1 MDPPWIDV
9 HSEITRYIDKL
20 QENQEQIH
28 GQYKVYLEKNKIIK
42 VFGLDSFFYQT
53 RLIDLE
59 TKHLNEQ
66 YLFICNR
73 TYCDYYKLYGMVRT
87 FFKDGL
93 KLEPKKRNYPI
104 YKDLEIF
111 KLYDIQDILSL
122 NHEIMD
128 MLQKMYTVI
137 RRQEEDLHKYTSST
151 YLNLDNFIE
160 NQKYNTSLLKKKVEL
175 YEKYFKSYHIYHMTF
190 FSNLRDRI
198 ALFFRQAIHKLDETE
213 PLYDKK
219 TEYPRELSKKYEESK
234 NEPITVVFHPV
245 KESTKM
251 PELQALLSVPEVEDA
266 TPSTLSIK
274 ELLSAVA
281 EVKTPEIVIE
291 SIAEV
296 FHQVRTEVAAVVGE
310 VAAVV
315 EEAQTEVAA
324 VVAEAQTEVAAV
336 VAEAQTEVAAIVE
349 EAQTEVAAVVA
360 EAQTEVA
367 AVVAEAQSEVDAVVE
382 EAQTEVAAVVAE
394 AQSEVAAVV
403 EEAQTEVASVVDEV
417 AAVVE
422 EAHAEVAAVV
432 EEAHAEVAAV
442 VAEAQTEVAAVVEE
456 AQAEV
461 AAVVDEVASVVDEV
475 AAVVAEE
482 PDLSFIETK
491 KKKKSKK

>member
-336 VAEAQTEVAAIVE
+336 VAEAQ
-349 EAQTEVAAVVA
+349 
-360 EAQTEVA
+360 
-367 AVVAEAQSEVDAVVE
+367 SEVDAVVE

>member
-1 MDPPWIDV
+1 MQTKNKDGYYMDPPWIDV

-296 FHQVRTEVAAVVGE
+296 FHQVRTEVAAVVEEAQTEVAAVVEEAQTEVAAVVGE

-324 VVAEAQTEVAAV
+324 VVGEVA
-336 VAEAQTEVAAIVE
+336 
-349 EAQTEVAAVVA
+349 
-360 EAQTEVA
+360 
-367 AVVAEAQSEVDAVVE
+367 AVVE
-382 EAQTEVAAVVAE
+382 EAQTEVAAVVG
-394 AQSEVAAVV
+394 EVAAVV
-403 EEAQTEVASVVDEV
+403 EEAQTEVA
-417 AAVVE
+417 AVVE
-422 EAHAEVAAVV
+422 
-432 EEAHAEVAAV
+432 
-442 VAEAQTEVAAVVEE
+442 EAQTEVAAVVEE
-456 AQAEV
+456 AQTEV
-461 AAVVDEVASVVDEV
+461 AAVVGEVAAVVEEAQTEV